1 MSEGRDVRWQNKAAV
16 RHPRERSDRSLDI
29 RSVLDRSW
37 NQFDAERSRRNL
49 ARTHEIIE
57 DGTFRIGHQSNTVK
71 IWRDLLEHRHPLA
84 EDAYL
89 VVQHTSEI
97 AARPR
102 QIENKTCADWVG
114 DVDEYDRDRAGF
126 PEHGAG
132 DLSGM
137 REQHVRLQGNKLFRE
152 ALRVR
157 SGGRETIFDANIAAF
172 RPSKLLKIISES
184 DKARFGFR
192 VVLSEAHED
201 GNDPQSLGLLRK
213 RPNGPCC
220 RSATNQFD
228 EIAPSHGSPVTLSYQ
243 SAALLWKGCRVSGK
257 AMSALGQKR
266 TYAVHK
272 GMSA

>member
-16 RHPRERSDRSLDI
+16 RHPRERSDRSLDV
-29 RSVLDRSW
+29 RSVLDRSRY
-37 NQFDAERSRRNL
+37 QFDAERTRRSL

-57 DGTFRIGHQSNTVK
+57 DGTFWIGHQSSTLK

-137 REQHVRLQGNKLFRE
+137 REQHVRLQGNTSCTSNPFNPGIAWSSTAQPGIEASCSFRN
-152 ALRVR
+152 
-157 SGGRETIFDANIAAF
+157 T
-172 RPSKLLKIISES
+172 
-184 DKARFGFR
+184 
-192 VVLSEAHED
+192 
-201 GNDPQSLGLLRK
+201 
-213 RPNGPCC
+213 
-220 RSATNQFD
+220 SAD
-228 EIAPSHGSPVTLSYQ
+228 
-243 SAALLWKGCRVSGK
+243 
-257 AMSALGQKR
+257 
-266 TYAVHK
+266 
-272 GMSA
+272 